1 MDNFIEIKNDNGD
14 IIKLVGDKYGTYIS
28 TLEMGYIILP
38 TGEFVLLEND
48 HGQSM
53 ESFFNQ
59 FYDINNNRG
68 QRKTTFEMIRI
79 LSLRGFVIYIGTK
92 RSVTNLKEY
101 DDFGFG
107 LIYLP
112 KEDCITNEQK
122 VSLKKLI
129 DSNKFI
135 INPNKE
141 KIRLSY
147 SNGTDFSVRYTSEE
161 INEIVKVNDGFE
173 KSTLK

>member
-1 MDNFIEIKNDNGD
+1 MKNFIEVKNDNGK
-14 IIKLVGDKYGTYIS
+14 IIKLVGDKDGTYIS

-53 ESFFNQ
+53 EIFFNQ
-59 FYDINNNRG
+59 FYNVSNDFG
-68 QRKTTFEMIRI
+68 QRRTTFEMIRM

-92 RSVTNLKEY
+92 RGVTKLKEY

-122 VSLKKLI
+122 ISLKKLI
-129 DSNKFI
+129 DSNNFI
-135 INPNKE
+135 TNPNKE

-147 SNGTDFSVRYTSEE
+147 SNGTDFSIRYTSEE
-161 INEIVKVNDGFE
+161 INELVKVPNDFV
-173 KSTLK
+173 K